1 MRQSDARGEE
11 GRKRAVAALRM
22 DPHTPHVLRA
32 LAAGWPATRHWT
44 FGQLALLGPQVPVRL
59 VLGNRETE
67 ATRFTQ
73 STFGHYM
80 HALERGDAQ
89 AGPIPYL
96 KEFDLLKRFPVL
108 KQDLRVDDGLFPHGA
123 WVWNDVWI
131 GPKGSRTGLHRDLLD
146 NVAVLL
152 RGRKRFRL
160 APPGS
165 IEALQATSTK
175 YDRVSVMATA
185 GLDDLRE
192 RERGRELVI
201 HEVDLEPGDA
211 LYTPAGWW
219 HEVDNLEPS
228 IFLSGFFGRPLAVSA
243 KWAATLP
250 RHLLHRAGL
259 WRRGNC
265 ACHS

>member
-1 MRQSDARGEE
+1 MRESDARGEE
-11 GRKRAVAALRM
+11 GRKRAVDALRT

-32 LAAGWPATRHWT
+32 LAADWPATRHWT
-44 FGQLALLGPQVPVRL
+44 FGQLALLGPQEPVRL
-59 VLGNRETE
+59 VLGNRECE
-67 ATRFTQ
+67 ATRFAH
-73 STFGHYM
+73 STFGRYM
-80 HALERGDAQ
+80 EGLERRDAQ
-89 AGPIPYL
+89 AGPVPYL
-96 KEFDLLKRFPVL
+96 KEFDLLRRFPVL
-108 KQDLRVDDGLFPHGA
+108 RQDLRMEGLFPRGA

-160 APPGS
+160 APAGS
-165 IEALQATSTK
+165 IEALQAVSTK

-192 RERGRELVI
+192 RAPGLVI
-201 HEVDLEPGDA
+201 HDVDLEPGDA

-219 HEVDNLEPS
+219 HEVSNPEAS
-228 IFLSGFFGRPLAVSA
+228 IFLSGFFGQPLAVSA

-250 RHLLHRAGL
+250 RHLLHQAGL
-259 WRRGNC
+259 WHRGNC
-265 ACHS
+265 VCHS

>member
-1 MRQSDARGEE
+1 MRESDARGGEK
-11 GRKRAVAALRM
+11 RKRAVDALCT

-32 LAAGWPATRHWT
+32 LAADWPATRHWT
-44 FGQLALLGPQVPVRL
+44 FGQLALLGPHEPVRL
-59 VLGNRETE
+59 VLGNRECE
-67 ATRFTQ
+67 ATRFAH
-73 STFGHYM
+73 STFGQYM
-80 HALERGDAQ
+80 EGLERGDAQ
-89 AGPIPYL
+89 AGPVPYL
-96 KEFDLLKRFPVL
+96 KEFDLLRRFPVL
-108 KQDLRVDDGLFPHGA
+108 RQDLRMDGLFPRGA

-131 GPKGSRTGLHRDLLD
+131 GPKGSHTGLHRDLLD

-185 GLDDLRE
+185 GLDELRE
-192 RERGRELVI
+192 RAPGLMV
-201 HEVDLEPGDA
+201 HDVDLEPGDA

-219 HEVDNLEPS
+219 HEVSNPEAS
-228 IFLSGFFGRPLAVSA
+228 IFLSGFFGKPLAVSA

-250 RHLLHRAGL
+250 RHLLHQAGL
-259 WRRGNC
+259 WHHGNC
-265 ACHS
+265 VCHS